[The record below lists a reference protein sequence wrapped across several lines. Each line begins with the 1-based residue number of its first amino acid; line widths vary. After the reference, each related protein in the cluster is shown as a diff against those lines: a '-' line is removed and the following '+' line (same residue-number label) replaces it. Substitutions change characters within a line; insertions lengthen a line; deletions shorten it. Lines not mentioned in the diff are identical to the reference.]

1 MRKGVATSP
10 ACHSWRGQGRSE
22 EQPRAAAQPAR
33 AHPMPLAMDKQKWAE
48 WSPRRCAASAFTLAA
63 ATGFLAIAALALR
76 PVSQGVRAAEPAD
89 AFAVLKA
96 SFARPMFIPHPAG
109 NPPTAAKIAL
119 GKRIFEDVELSATGT
134 VACASCHDPKLG
146 FADGEPKG
154 KGVTGRRLVRH
165 TPSLWNVAW
174 SPLLFW
180 DGRASSLEDQIRF
193 PIEHPDEMGSSV
205 ANAVDRFSRHDSY
218 VRAFAQAFPTDNPQI
233 SPRTIAQALAAYER
247 TLVSPPTRFDRWIA
261 GEPGALSP
269 SELAGFAIFT
279 GKGRCSG
286 CHAGFDF
293 TDHGFYDIGLPA
305 SDKGRGA
312 QIGLSAADHA
322 FKTPTLREL
331 AWTAPYMHDGSLA
344 TLDDVVRHYESGGVA
359 RSTRSRELPQNLAL
373 GERESSDLVAF
384 LEALSSETP
393 PQPSR
398 EAWVNAAEPAARAPP
413 ADTTL
418 VSQANKLFRPQYVRV
433 RSGELLTVLNDDT
446 RTHNVRIY
454 DPRLDYNSGAQEPR
468 ETVTIRFPGPGTF
481 EAFCAIHPSMRL
493 TVVVE

>member
-1 MRKGVATSP
+1 MD
-10 ACHSWRGQGRSE
+10 WSE
-22 EQPRAAAQPAR
+22 GPRRPQAQPAPAR
-33 AHPMPLAMDKQKWAE
+33 RGSLAMDEEGCAE
-48 WSPRRCAASAFTLAA
+48 QSRRRCAASAFMLAA

-76 PVSQGVRAAEPAD
+76 PISPGVRAAEPAD
-89 AFAVLKA
+89 ALALKA
-96 SFARPMFIPHPAG
+96 SFARPTFIPHPVG
-109 NPPTAAKIAL
+109 NPLTGAKIAL

-134 VACASCHDPKLG
+134 IACASCHDPKLG

-193 PIEHPDEMGSSV
+193 PIEHPDEMGSSL

-218 VRAFAQAFPTDNPQI
+218 VRAFAEAFATDDPHI

-247 TLVSPPTRFDRWIA
+247 TLVSPPTRFDRWVA
-261 GEPGALSP
+261 GELGALTP

-279 GKGRCSG
+279 GKGRCSS
-286 CHAGFDF
+286 CHAGFAF
-293 TDHGFYDIGLPA
+293 TDNGFYDIGLPG
-305 SDKGRGA
+305 SDMGRGA

-331 AWTAPYMHDGSLA
+331 SWTAPYMHDGSLA

-359 RSTRSRELPQNLAL
+359 RSTRSRDLPQGLAL
-373 GERESSDLVAF
+373 SERERSDLVTF

-398 EAWVNAAEPAARAPP
+398 EAWVSAAMPVARTPP

-418 VSQANKLFRPQYVRV
+418 VSEANKLFHPQYVRV
-433 RSGELLTVLNDDT
+433 RSGELLSVLNDDT

-454 DPRLDYNSGAQEPR
+454 DPRFDYNSGAQEPR

>member
-1 MRKGVATSP
+1 
-10 ACHSWRGQGRSE
+10 
-22 EQPRAAAQPAR
+22 
-33 AHPMPLAMDKQKWAE
+33 MDKAE
-48 WSPRRCAASAFTLAA
+48 PAEQRRRHCAASVFFLAA
-63 ATGFLAIAALALR
+63 AMGFLAVAALALR
-76 PVSQGVRAAEPAD
+76 PVSQGVWAAEPAD
-89 AFAVLKA
+89 GLAALKA
-96 SFARPMFIPHPAG
+96 SFARPTFIPHPAD
-109 NPPTAAKIAL
+109 NPPTGAKIAL

-134 VACASCHDPKLG
+134 VACASCHDSKLG

-193 PIEHPDEMGSSV
+193 PIEHPDEMGSSL
-205 ANAVDRFSRHDSY
+205 ANALDRFSRHDSY
-218 VRAFAQAFPTDNPQI
+218 VRAFAEAFPADDPHI
-233 SPRTIAQALAAYER
+233 SPRTIAQAVAAYER
-247 TLVSPPTRFDRWIA
+247 TLVSPPTRFDRWVA
-261 GEPGALSP
+261 GEPGVLTP

-279 GKGRCSG
+279 GKGRCSN
-286 CHAGFDF
+286 CHAGFAF
-293 TDHGFYDIGLPA
+293 TDHGFYDIGLPGP
-305 SDKGRGA
+305 DKGRGA
-312 QIGLSAADHA
+312 HIGLSAADHA

-331 AWTAPYMHDGSLA
+331 TWTAPYMHDGSLA

-359 RSTRSRELPQNLAL
+359 RATRSRDLPQRLAL
-373 GERESSDLVAF
+373 SERERSDLVAF

-393 PQPSR
+393 PQSSR
-398 EAWVNAAEPAARAPP
+398 EAWVNAAMPTVRAPP

-418 VSQANKLFRPQYVRV
+418 VSQANKLFHPPYVRV

-454 DPRLDYNSGAQEPR
+454 DPRFDYNSGAQEPT

-493 TVVVE
+493 TVVVQ

>member
-1 MRKGVATSP
+1 MDNRECAE
-10 ACHSWRGQGRSE
+10 RS
-22 EQPRAAAQPAR
+22 R
-33 AHPMPLAMDKQKWAE
+33 
-48 WSPRRCAASAFTLAA
+48 RRCAASAFLIAA
-63 ATGFLAIAALALR
+63 AMGFLAIAALALR
-76 PVSQGVRAAEPAD
+76 PVGQGVRAAEPAD
-89 AFAVLKA
+89 ALAVLKA
-96 SFARPMFIPHPAG
+96 SFARPTFIPHPAG

-119 GKRIFEDVELSATGT
+119 GKRIFEDVELSVTST
-134 VACASCHDPKLG
+134 VACASCHDSKLG

-193 PIEHPDEMGSSV
+193 PVEHPDEMGSSL

-218 VRAFAQAFPTDNPQI
+218 VRAFAEAFPTDDPHI

-247 TLVSPPTRFDRWIA
+247 TLVSPPTRFDRWVA
-261 GEPGALSP
+261 GEPGALTP
-269 SELAGFAIFT
+269 SELAGFTIFT
-279 GKGRCSG
+279 GKGRCSS
-286 CHAGFDF
+286 CHAGFAF
-293 TDHGFYDIGLPA
+293 TDRGFYDIGLPG

-331 AWTAPYMHDGSLA
+331 TWTAPYMHDGSLA

-359 RSTRSRELPQNLAL
+359 RSTRSRDLPQKLAL
-373 GERESSDLVAF
+373 SDRERSDLVAF

-398 EAWVNAAEPAARAPP
+398 EAWVNAAMPAARAPP

-418 VSQANKLFRPQYVRV
+418 VSEANKLFHPPYVRV
-433 RSGELLTVLNDDT
+433 RTDEPLTVLNDDT

-454 DPRLDYNSGAQEPR
+454 DPRFDYNSGAQEPK

-493 TVVVE
+493 TIVVE

>member
-1 MRKGVATSP
+1 MRRGVGTSP
-10 ACHSWRGQGRSE
+10 SPRSLRGEGRGE
-22 EQPRAAAQPAR
+22 GRPPLAAQTAAR
-33 AHPMPLAMDKQKWAE
+33 RPGRWPTGGPGEGLPWH
-48 WSPRRCAASAFTLAA
+48 SAARVFALAA
-63 ATGFLAIAALALR
+63 ATGFLAIAALALW
-76 PVSQGVRAAEPAD
+76 PTTDGVRAQPANSL
-89 AFAVLKA
+89 AMLRAN
-96 SFARPMFIPHPAG
+96 FARPTFVPHPAD

-134 VACASCHDPKLG
+134 VACASCHDPRLG
-146 FADGEPKG
+146 FADGEPRG

-180 DGRASSLEDQIRF
+180 DGRALSLEDQIRF
-193 PIEHPDEMGSSV
+193 PVEHPDEMGSSLE
-205 ANAVDRFSRHDSY
+205 NAVARFSRRDSY
-218 VRAFAQAFPTDNPQI
+218 LRAFAQAFPADSPQI
-233 SPRTIAQALAAYER
+233 SPRTIAQALATYER

-261 GEPGALSP
+261 GEADALKP

-279 GKGRCSG
+279 GKGRCSN
-286 CHAGFDF
+286 CHAGFAF
-293 TDHGFYDIGLPA
+293 TDHGFYDIGLPG

-312 QIGLSAADHA
+312 DIGLPAANHA

-344 TLDDVVRHYESGGVA
+344 TLEDVVRHYESGGVA
-359 RSTRSRELPQNLAL
+359 RPTRSRDLPENLAL
-373 GERESSDLVAF
+373 SEQERSDLVAF
-384 LEALSSETP
+384 LETLSSETP

-398 EAWVNAAEPAARAPP
+398 EPWVNAAEFASRAPP
-413 ADTTL
+413 ADTTV
-418 VSQANKLFRPQYVRV
+418 VSQVNKHFHPHYVRV
-433 RSGELLTVLNDDT
+433 RSGQLLTVLNDDT

-454 DPRLDYNSGAQEPR
+454 DPRFDYNSGAQEPR